1 MFVRS
6 GREESERTAVWA
18 GCSATERKKRMLA
31 ALGRTLDNTLAL
43 ADRGGPLEGRR
54 PGAGGA
60 REREI

>member
-6 GREESERTAVWA
+6 GREESEGTAVWA
-18 GCSATERKKRMLA
+18 GGSATERKRMLA

-54 PGAGGA
+54 TGVGGA
-60 REREI
+60 RQREI